1 MSKYT
6 TEIRFICETLAGVTP
21 DSTYKSPQTVISEVW
36 NQFFDFDFPIFDES
50 YRSVLCQKILKHYYT
65 REIGAET
72 FGLFKLWLD
81 TRLNEI
87 MPYYNQLY
95 KTQLL
100 DFNPFYD
107 VDLTRTHEGKSS
119 GNENGTTSGEESGK
133 STFNNSGRS
142 ASETSTDSTNDTT
155 STSSGTNG
163 NTNIRLYSDTPQ
175 GALTGVESETYLTD
189 ATKTMDNGTT
199 SNSDH
204 TTQTG
209 NVNGTASTTDSRTGQ
224 TTDSKT
230 SSGTSTKALS
240 STDEWIETVK
250 GKQGTQSYASL
261 LKEFRETFLNIDAMI
276 LDELA
281 DLFLNLW

>member
-107 VDLTRTHEGKSS
+107 VDLTHTHEGKSS

-133 STFNNSGRS
+133 STFNNSGMS
-142 ASETSTDSTNDTT
+142 ASQTSTDSTNDTT
-155 STSSGTNG
+155 STSSGKHG
-163 NTNIRLYSDTPQ
+163 NTNIHLYSDTPQ
-175 GALTGVESETYLTD
+175 GALTGVETETYLTN
-189 ATKTMDNGTT
+189 ATKIMDNGTT

-209 NVNGTASTTDSRTGQ
+209 NVSGTASSTDSQTGQ